1 MAKTYQSPS
10 VMALVA
16 KALLIFTAGDLF
28 GYLFPLHAKVAFT
41 AGLVLGAILQAFIPP
56 KGDWK
61 QTAVIA
67 AIALVTGITR
77 SFFG

>member
-1 MAKTYQSPS
+1 MAKAYQSPS
-10 VMALVA
+10 VMAVAVKVLV
-16 KALLIFTAGDLF
+16 IFTPADLL

-41 AGLVLGAILQAFIPP
+41 GGLVLGAILQAFIPP
-56 KGDWK
+56 KADWK
-61 QTAVIA
+61 QTVVIA